1 MTTDQYL
8 ENVLSQQRLTNSEL
22 NELRAHRADVQTVL
36 EDHFSESN
44 PGIRYAGSYKKK
56 TMIRDAYDLD
66 VACYFGHEDTAAGQN
81 LERDLRCLR
90 GGAHGAATMCSGSDP
105 PCA

>member
-36 EDHFSESN
+36 EQRFSESN
-44 PGIRYAGSYKKK
+44 PDIRYAGSYKKK
-56 TMIRDAYDLD
+56 AMIRDAYDRWSCGDLAMPSEHSRRHRCWPD
-66 VACYFGHEDTAAGQN
+66 
-81 LERDLRCLR
+81 LE
-90 GGAHGAATMCSGSDP
+90 
-105 PCA
+105 